1 MKTYDAWQELKEWLL
16 EMGGGELLTAD
27 GVLDKI
33 DELECKHE

>member
-16 EMGGGELLTAD
+16 SMDGGEILTSD

-33 DELECKHE
+33 DELECEYE

>member
-16 EMGGGELLTAD
+16 HMDGGEILTSD